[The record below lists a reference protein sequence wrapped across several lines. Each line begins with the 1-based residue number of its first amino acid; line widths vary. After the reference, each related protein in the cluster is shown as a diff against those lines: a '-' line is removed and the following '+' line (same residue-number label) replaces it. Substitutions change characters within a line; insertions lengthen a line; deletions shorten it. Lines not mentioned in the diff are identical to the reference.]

1 MDCRL
6 DYEIII
12 LISIIII
19 MFSEFDVI
27 IVGCGLSGC
36 VIAERYANV
45 LDKKVIIIDK
55 RDHIGGNC
63 YDFVEDKTNIL
74 CSKYGPHFFH
84 TNDEDVWKYVN
95 RFADWERYEHKC
107 VGNIDGK
114 LVPIPVNITTVN
126 MLCNENL
133 QTEKDMDEWLNKNQ
147 IKFDNI
153 TNGEEMSLS
162 LVGRTLYEKIFKTY
176 TYKQWAKYPHEL
188 KPEILARIPVRKNF
202 DNRYFTDKYQV
213 LPVKGYTEFFKKIL
227 DNDNIKVLLDTDYFD
242 IKDKI
247 SKDKI
252 IIYTGPI
259 DRYFSDLG
267 YEKLEYRSIDFVF
280 EIHEN
285 VNYYQPYT
293 QVNYPNH
300 DEKFT
305 RITEYKHPYNQQSK
319 HTIIAKEY
327 SNSYGEPYYPV
338 LNNKNLELFEKYKEM
353 SVEETKNKKI
363 HFVGRLANYKYFNM
377 DQAIKNSLDYFINF
391 LLQ

>member
-1 MDCRL
+1 
-6 DYEIII
+6 
-12 LISIIII
+12 
-19 MFSEFDVI
+19 MFEEFDVI
-27 IVGCGLSGC
+27 IVGCGLSGS

-45 LDKKVIIIDK
+45 LNKKVVIIDK

-63 YDFVEDKTNIL
+63 YDFVDKTTNIL

-84 TNDEDVWKYVN
+84 TNDEEVWEYIHK
-95 RFADWERYEHKC
+95 FSEWERYEHKC

-126 MLCNENL
+126 MLCDENL
-133 QTEKDMDEWLNKNQ
+133 QTEEDMDDWLQKNQ
-147 IKFDNI
+147 IKNDNI
-153 TNGEEMSLS
+153 SNGEEMSLS
-162 LVGRTLYEKIFKTY
+162 LVGKTLYEKIFRDY
-176 TYKQWAKYPHEL
+176 TFKQWAKYPHEL
-188 KPEILARIPVRKNF
+188 KPEILARIPIRKNF

-213 LPVKGYTEFFKKIL
+213 LPKTGYTNFFKKML
-227 DNDNIKVLLDTDYFD
+227 DNPNIKVLLNMNYFD
-242 IKDKI
+242 IKDSFAKN
-247 SKDKI
+247 KI

-259 DRYFSDLG
+259 DHYFSTLG

-285 VNYYQPYT
+285 MNYYQTHT
-293 QVNYPNH
+293 QVNYPNF

-338 LNNKNLELFEKYKEM
+338 LNDKNLELFEKYKQM
-353 SVEETKNKKI
+353 AMNETKTKNI
-363 HFVGRLANYKYFNM
+363 HFLGRLANYKYFNM
-377 DQAIKNSLDYFINF
+377 DQAIKNSIDYFNNY
-391 LLQ
+391 LL